1 MKRCRKKSRPLKTDP
16 TTDLLRQHIE
26 AMAEEHREAWHC
38 ELMSAAPYW
47 TYLLGLHLRLVELEN
62 LEAGV
67 EELL

>member
-16 TTDLLRQHIE
+16 TTDLLRQY
-26 AMAEEHREAWHC
+26 MQSLAEEHQEAWRS

-62 LEAGV
+62 LEAAV
-67 EELL
+67 QELL